1 MTIPVNGK
9 VVAEFKDVSLDTV
22 LGMVSVPPFQ
32 RLGLDTRLNGTALAT
47 WVKGDANTVT
57 VDANLGMSA
66 PAQGAAAHPAKA
78 QEVPASGAIDAT
90 YRQHDG
96 AVEVRKLELQL
107 PASTLL
113 AHGQLGAYPL
123 TSPTALSVDFHTR
136 NFGEFDAVL
145 RSLGLKRRG
154 RSGAAALPV
163 ALSGQA
169 DFDGT
174 WAGSLVRPRLAGHLQ
189 GTELGVEMPTQ
200 SGANGPPRF
209 VHLDSLEASGSYAS
223 ARIAVLHAVAVRG
236 KTRIV
241 FHGTL
246 DAPEGSQD
254 NSAPEFN
261 AESVLH
267 LRAEASNVNVDDV
280 QPFLVQSLPLTGT
293 INAQIQA
300 DEW

>member
-1 MTIPVNGK
+1 MHPADVTIPVNGK

-145 RSLGLKRRG
+145 RSLGLKRG
-154 RSGAAALPV
+154 EEAARRRCPWLC
-163 ALSGQA
+163 Q
-169 DFDGT
+169 
-174 WAGSLVRPRLAGHLQ
+174 VRLTS
-189 GTELGVEMPTQ
+189 TEP
-200 SGANGPPRF
+200 GP
-209 VHLDSLEASGSYAS
+209 
-223 ARIAVLHAVAVRG
+223 AR
-236 KTRIV
+236 
-241 FHGTL
+241 
-246 DAPEGSQD
+246 
-254 NSAPEFN
+254 
-261 AESVLH
+261 
-267 LRAEASNVNVDDV
+267 
-280 QPFLVQSLPLTGT
+280 
-293 INAQIQA
+293 
-300 DEW
+300 W